1 MIKAIIFDLGNTLI
15 SQKDGNP
22 FPFALDILVEL
33 KRKYKL
39 ALLSNAQPSTNLE
52 KIEELLRD
60 AQLDGIFE
68 EIIVSTEVGMAK
80 PNPKIFKIVLD
91 KLSVT
96 PEEAVMIGNTIST
109 DIFGGN
115 RVGMRTVLFQ
125 PSESYQKSSW
135 EHPDHTVNSLKD
147 LFELL

>member
-15 SQKDGNP
+15 SQKDGSA
-22 FPFALDILVEL
+22 FPFALDVLTEL

-39 ALLSNAQPSTNLE
+39 ALLSNAQHPTNLE

-60 AQLDGIFE
+60 AQLDGLFE

-80 PNPKIFKIVLD
+80 PNPNIFNIVLD
-91 KLSVT
+91 KLSVN

-125 PSESYQKSSW
+125 PSEDYQKSSW
-135 EHPDHTVNSLKD
+135 EHPDHTINSLKD
-147 LFELL
+147 LLELL